1 MTAIRIISLVLSC
14 IALCFSTFCMIWTF
28 TRYAQLVKQ
37 KRGLEKKLR
46 KYEEENTQHEIPTIW
61 VK

>member
-28 TRYAQLVKQ
+28 TRYAKLVKQ
-37 KRGLEKKLR
+37 KRALEKK
-46 KYEEENTQHEIPTIW
+46 YEELQRNDRL
-61 VK
+61 